1 MQQIITPNF
10 AMNEA
15 FLYFS
20 AEIEHLLSVFAT
32 FAAVLVSPLPIP
44 LEKSDEKGN
53 QVQVLNRPAAVNP
66 FKSFEY
72 SISHCPPGG
81 WEGIQRG
88 MSQKT
93 CQDNI
98 VLVLSGNK
106 ATKH

>member
-66 FKSFEY
+66 FKIFEY
-72 SISHCPPGG
+72 SISHCPVS
-81 WEGIQRG
+81 G
-88 MSQKT
+88 MGRHSKRDESEDLPRQH
-93 CQDNI
+93 
-98 VLVLSGNK
+98 SFSAFGE
-106 ATKH
+106 